1 MKHLRGFSL
10 IELLLVIAIIG
21 IIAAI
26 AIPNLLNARRAANEG
41 SAVSSLRT
49 IYGANM
55 SFAATTGTGRYAGTP
70 ATVGTSSLAE
80 LHAANFIDE
89 VLGFGE
95 KSGYRFVGD
104 VTAPTPTELS
114 TFYFATN
121 PASPSGILATGTKR
135 FGIATDG
142 VIRVDATT
150 ATLGT
155 PFDAATLLTATPMNN
170 P

>member
-95 KSGYRFVGD
+95 K
-104 VTAPTPTELS
+104 
-114 TFYFATN
+114 
-121 PASPSGILATGTKR
+121 KR
-135 FGIATDG
+135 I
-142 VIRVDATT
+142 
-150 ATLGT
+150 
-155 PFDAATLLTATPMNN
+155 
-170 P
+170 